1 MFFFLHRI
9 FIHWSDRIK
18 FSNYK
23 NNSSTLDQNPLKSSS
38 RGVRTSRSMG
48 MCISST
54 FSSDNDTA
62 GVETTPEE
70 PLPYTPATL
79 AVAN

>member
-1 MFFFLHRI
+1 
-9 FIHWSDRIK
+9 
-18 FSNYK
+18 
-23 NNSSTLDQNPLKSSS
+23 
-38 RGVRTSRSMG
+38 

-54 FSSDNDTA
+54 FSSDTDAA